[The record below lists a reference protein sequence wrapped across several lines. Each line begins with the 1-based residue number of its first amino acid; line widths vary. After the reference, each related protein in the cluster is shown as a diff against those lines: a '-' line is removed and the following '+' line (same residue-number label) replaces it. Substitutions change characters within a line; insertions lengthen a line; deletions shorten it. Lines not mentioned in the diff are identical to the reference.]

1 MNFKNWLL
9 LTEDIGKFDNI
20 PPENLLAYMRDNL
33 ENGKERSEK
42 LIEFAKTA
50 TTKDLYDMLINK
62 RSENFFIKYDEI
74 VKNKTTTRQQHDDHY
89 KVAEDV
95 KNYAISKYNEIIKVD
110 ENNDDGSN
118 TFIFFI
124 IRGKQK
130 EGNQKVYVNM
140 PLTHKNTSIVLKKLI
155 DYFVENIENFRQAK
169 FPTIA
174 SREEA
179 FIFYLSK
186 QGEDQKEKIDSDV
199 SSILKQNGIEHTNA
213 TFVGQDTKM
222 PSGGSYNDRKACH
235 VTFSAIA
242 SIVGKERIQQ
252 LVEYVKKGVFKYE
265 GLNRT
270 PEASGGQRSIKQN
283 WRDEFEILLD
293 EFKSSKQI
301 SNLLKRMGVV
311 VNGETPPKDKPSET
325 PSDKLKLI
333 SLENNKE
340 HVVDKRDEFGQRNLT
355 DLLPMSVK
363 FYASSQ
369 FRLEKIQTNWIIT
382 QIVGAKN
389 TTNLNGIPLKPVERK
404 TLKDGDVIS
413 IGKTQQG
420 KLQVKL

>member
-9 LTEDIGKFDNI
+9 LTEDIAKFDNI

-50 TTKDLYDMLINK
+50 TTKDLYYMLVNR
-62 RSENFFIKYDEI
+62 RSEDFFIKYKEI
-74 VKNKTTTRQQHDDHY
+74 VSNKTTTKQQHDDHY

-95 KNYAISKYNEIIKVD
+95 KNYAISKYNEIIKV
-110 ENNDDGSN
+110 EEWNEGSN
-118 TFIFFI
+118 GFIFLT
-124 IRGKQK
+124 IREKQK
-130 EGNQKVYVNM
+130 KGNQKIYVNM

-169 FPTIA
+169 FPIVA

-186 QGEDQKEKIDSDV
+186 ESEDQKEKIDSDV

-222 PSGGSYNDRKACH
+222 PYGGSFNDRKACH

-252 LVEYVKKGVFKYE
+252 LVDYVKKGVFKYE
-265 GLNRT
+265 GLTRT
-270 PEASGGQRSIKQN
+270 PEASGGVRSVLQN

-311 VNGETPPKDKPSET
+311 VDGETPPKDKPSET

-389 TTNLNGIPLKPVERK
+389 MTNLNGIPLKPVERK

>member
-42 LIEFAKTA
+42 LIEFARTA
-50 TTKDLYDMLINK
+50 TTKDLYDMLK
-62 RSENFFIKYDEI
+62 GKSEGFFINYDEI
-74 VKNKTTTRQQHDDHY
+74 VKNKTTTKQQNDDHY

-95 KNYAISKYNEIIKVD
+95 RDYAISKYNEIIKVVEKNPVD
-110 ENNDDGSN
+110 SSDA
-118 TFIFFI
+118 FIFLT

-169 FPTIA
+169 FPTRA

-186 QGEDQKEKIDSDV
+186 ESEDQKEKIDSDV

-213 TFVGQDTKM
+213 TLVGQDTKM
-222 PSGGSYNDRKACH
+222 PYGGSFNSRKACH

-252 LVEYVKKGVFKYE
+252 LVDYVKKGVFEYE

-270 PEASGGQRSIKQN
+270 PELSGGQRSYHQN
-283 WRDEFEILLD
+283 FRDEFEIILD

-301 SNLLKRMGVV
+301 SNILKMMGVV
-311 VNGETPPKDKPSET
+311 VDGETPPKDKPSET
-325 PSDKLKLI
+325 SSDKLKLI

-420 KLQVKL
+420 KLQVKI